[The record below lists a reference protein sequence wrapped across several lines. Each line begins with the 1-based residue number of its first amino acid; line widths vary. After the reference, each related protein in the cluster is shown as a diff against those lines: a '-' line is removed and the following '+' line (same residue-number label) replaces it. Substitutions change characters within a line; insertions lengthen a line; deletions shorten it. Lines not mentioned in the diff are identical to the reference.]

1 MGIIDLSEATVLR
14 GRSKVLDKWSISVDC
29 GEVVCL
35 SGDNGCGKSTV
46 IETAAG
52 LIPLENGSSKISEQL
67 VRDSEGRRGRPN
79 FGLCLQDDCIMGDE
93 LVRER
98 ILDAAGFDFDVASL
112 LKSWDLDHRIHD
124 RVAMLS
130 GGQRRK
136 VALLCGLIPA
146 MISKEPVAILL
157 DEPDSGLDDD
167 SIKKLANTLRD
178 LAAGGHAIL
187 VSSHDSRIIE
197 ISDRVI
203 RFPFQE
209 ERLET
214 IEGNFSPIEKGDVR
228 RANIGH
234 RLNQRTLSG
243 VANNGI
249 AGLLTLGAMLALL
262 DPSQLEGRILTAF
275 ILAPALT
282 AGLCGNPV
290 HRLSLENRAYAWW
303 STKSA
308 IPPNAIIH
316 SILMCGGLTLLA
328 STITSELNWELISLA
343 LLLGAATETIVG
355 LLSNATLRLS
365 RPNAVMIRLLT
376 PILNFAVGTGCGY
389 SNSVNIEDE
398 RLAGINYEHQ
408 R

>member
-1 MGIIDLSEATVLR
+1 M
-14 GRSKVLDKWSISVDC
+14 
-29 GEVVCL
+29 
-35 SGDNGCGKSTV
+35 
-46 IETAAG
+46 IETASG
-52 LIPLENGSSKISEQL
+52 LIPLENGSATISEQL

-79 FGLCLQDDCIMGDE
+79 FGLCLQDDCVMGDE
-93 LVRER
+93 LVGER
-98 ILDAAGFDFDVASL
+98 ILDAAGFDFDVQDL
-112 LKSWDLDHRIHD
+112 LKTWGVEHRIHD

-136 VALLCGLIPA
+136 VALLSGLIPA
-146 MISKEPVAILL
+146 MISETPVAVLL

-167 SIKKLANTLRD
+167 SIKKLADTLRN

-197 ISDRVI
+197 VSHRVI
-203 RFPFQE
+203 RFPFE
-209 ERLET
+209 EEKFDQDVGKFTL
-214 IEGNFSPIEKGDVR
+214 IEKGNPRKSSV
-228 RANIGH
+228 GH

-243 VANNGI
+243 LANNGI

-282 AGLCGNPV
+282 AGLCGNPI

-308 IPPNAIIH
+308 IPQNAIIH
-316 SILMCGGLTLLA
+316 SLILCGGLTLLA
-328 STITSELNWELISLA
+328 STITSELNWELILA
-343 LLLGAATETIVG
+343 GAILGAVTEAVVG
-355 LLSNATLRLS
+355 LLSNATLRLA

-376 PILNFAVGTGCGY
+376 PILILPWALVVDT
-389 SNSVNIEDE
+389 
-398 RLAGINYEHQ
+398 LTA
-408 R
+408 